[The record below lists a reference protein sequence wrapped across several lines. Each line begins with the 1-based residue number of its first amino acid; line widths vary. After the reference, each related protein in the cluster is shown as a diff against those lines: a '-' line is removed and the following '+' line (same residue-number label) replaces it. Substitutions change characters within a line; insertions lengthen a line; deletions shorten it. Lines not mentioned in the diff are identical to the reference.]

1 LVWCLARASVAVRR
15 LKTALTLATVL
26 AANLVFRSRGHPA
39 SLSGNVC
46 PFGVLVPGAMGRAGA
61 RYREWAFG
69 LGCQYKT
76 TGNRPL
82 TSRSTGRQK
91 RGAFGS
97 LRLRSGAGY
106 LSVKCHAPAFLGL
119 VFGRSLAVVFGQNTA
134 LGLAAVLAA
143 NSVFGSRGHPA

>member
-1 LVWCLARASVAVRR
+1 MALLVPSAGAPAPVTSVLKALLRCSLIWCLARALGVACR
-15 LKTALTLATVL
+15 LKTTFSLATVL

-39 SLSGNVC
+39 SLSGTVR

-61 RYREWAFG
+61 KYREWAFG
-69 LGCQYKT
+69 VGCQYKT

-82 TSRSTGRQK
+82 TRRSTGRQK

-106 LSVKCHAPAFLGL
+106 LSVMC
-119 VFGRSLAVVFGQNTA
+119 
-134 LGLAAVLAA
+134 
-143 NSVFGSRGHPA
+143 

>member
-1 LVWCLARASVAVRR
+1 MAAGRPFHGSFGAIPRSPLCSALKALLRCSLVWCLARASVCDRR

-26 AANLVFRSRGHPA
+26 AANLVLRSRGNPA
-39 SLSGNVC
+39 HSSCSFRL
-46 PFGVLVPGAMGRAGA
+46 FGVLVPGAMGRAGA
-61 RYREWAFG
+61 KYREWAFG

-106 LSVKCHAPAFLGL
+106 LSVIGPSHQEDQRFHLW
-119 VFGRSLAVVFGQNTA
+119 S
-134 LGLAAVLAA
+134 
-143 NSVFGSRGHPA
+143 

>member
-1 LVWCLARASVAVRR
+1 MAVRR
-15 LKTALTLATVL
+15 LKIAFSLVTVL
-26 AANLVFRSRGHPA
+26 AANLVFRSRGHPV
-39 SLSGNVC
+39 SLSGNVR

-61 RYREWAFG
+61 KYREWAFG

-82 TSRSTGRQK
+82 TRRSTGRQK

-106 LSVKCHAPAFLGL
+106 LSVKKPGVVPEKNRGYL
-119 VFGRSLAVVFGQNTA
+119 SL
-134 LGLAAVLAA
+134 L
-143 NSVFGSRGHPA
+143 

>member
-1 LVWCLARASVAVRR
+1 MAGVKGLTPVSIGLAVGSGFGGCLQAENSLQSGVGF
-15 LKTALTLATVL
+15 

-39 SLSGNVC
+39 SLSGTVR

-61 RYREWAFG
+61 KYREWAFG
-69 LGCQYKT
+69 LECQYKT

-97 LRLRSGAGY
+97 LR
-106 LSVKCHAPAFLGL
+106 CAPAP
-119 VFGRSLAVVFGQNTA
+119 VTSA
-134 LGLAAVLAA
+134 L
-143 NSVFGSRGHPA
+143 RPAYSAC